1 MFNKITRRTGK
12 FAAVAAAGLLA
23 MSAQAADPIRI
34 GSFLSV
40 TGPASFLGDPELK
53 TMEMYVEKINEE
65 GGVLGR
71 QLELVHYD
79 DAGNASKARN
89 YASRLIRSDRVD
101 MIVGGS
107 TTGATMA
114 AAPMVEQAKIPF
126 ISLAGAVVIT
136 TPVKKWIFKTPQS
149 DRMAAERILND
160 MKKRGF
166 SKIGLI
172 SGTGGFGSS
181 GREQTLA
188 VAKEMGGIEI
198 VADETYSGSDTD
210 MTAQLTN
217 IRNTEGV
224 DAILNFGFGQGPAIV
239 TRNYAQLGIERP
251 FYQSHGVASDGFL
264 ELAGNSAEGLRLP
277 ASPLLVPESL
287 PESDPQKPVVEAYK
301 SEYEARWDAKVS
313 TFGAYAYDGLM
324 LAVEAIEKAGT
335 TDKAAVRDALESIQ
349 GHVGVTGTFNMSADD
364 HNGLDAKSF
373 RILEVQDGSWKLIN

>member
-1 MFNKITRRTGK
+1 MLKNITRRASK
-12 FAAVAAAGLLA
+12 FAAIAAAGLLA
-23 MSAQAADPIRI
+23 MNVQAADPIRI
-34 GSFLSV
+34 GSFLAV

-53 TMEMYVEKINEE
+53 TLQMYVEKINND

-89 YASRLIRSDRVD
+89 FASRLIRSDRVD
-101 MIVGGS
+101 IIVGGS

-114 AAPMVEQAKIPF
+114 AVPMIEQAEIPF

-136 TPVKKWIFKTPQS
+136 TPVKKWVFKTPQS
-149 DRMAAERILND
+149 DRMAAERILKD
-160 MKKRGF
+160 MKSRGLT
-166 SKIGLI
+166 KIGLI

-188 VAKEMGGIEI
+188 VAKDIGGIEVI
-198 VADETYSGSDTD
+198 ADETYSGSDTD

-217 IRNTEGV
+217 IRNTKGV
-224 DAILNFGFGQGPAIV
+224 EAVLNFGFGQGPAIV
-239 TRNYAQLGIERP
+239 TRNYAQLGIELP

-264 ELAGNSAEGLRLP
+264 ELAGSSAEGLRLP
-277 ASPLLVPESL
+277 ASPLLVPNSL
-287 PESDPQKPVVEAYK
+287 PDSDVQKPVVEAYK
-301 SEYEARWDAKVS
+301 REYEARWNAKVS

-324 LAVEAIEKAGT
+324 LAVEAIEKAGS
-335 TDKAAVRDALESIQ
+335 TDKAAVRDALENIQ

-364 HNGLDAKSF
+364 HNGLKADSF
-373 RILEVQDGSWKLIN
+373 RILEVKDGGWKLIN

>member
-1 MFNKITRRTGK
+1 MFKKITRRAGK
-12 FAAVAAAGLLA
+12 FTAIAAAGLLA
-23 MSAQAADPIRI
+23 MNVQAADPIRI

-53 TMEMYVEKINEE
+53 TLEMYVEKINED

-89 YASRLIRSDRVD
+89 FASRLIRSDRVD
-101 MIVGGS
+101 IIVGGS

-114 AAPMVEQAKIPF
+114 AVPMVEQAKIPF

-136 TPVKKWIFKTPQS
+136 TPVKKWVFKTPQT
-149 DRMAAERILND
+149 DRMAAERVLND
-160 MKKRGF
+160 MKSRGLT
-166 SKIGLI
+166 KVGLI

-188 VAKEMGGIEI
+188 AVKEMGGIEI
-198 VADETYSGSDTD
+198 VADETYGGSDTD

-217 IRNTEGV
+217 IRSTEGV
-224 DAILNFGFGQGPAIV
+224 QTILNFGFGQGPAIV
-239 TRNYAQLGIERP
+239 TRNYAQLGIDLP

-264 ELAGNSAEGLRLP
+264 ELAGSSADGLRLP

-287 PESDPQKPVVEAYK
+287 PASDPQKPVVEAYK
-301 SEYEARWDAKVS
+301 SEYEARWNSKVS

-324 LAVEAIEKAGT
+324 LAVEAIEKAGS
-335 TDKAAVRDALESIQ
+335 TDKEAVRDALESIQ

-364 HNGLDAKSF
+364 HNGLEADSF
-373 RILEVQDGSWKLIN
+373 RILEVQDGGWELIN

>member
-1 MFNKITRRTGK
+1 MFKNITRRAST
-12 FAAVAAAGLLA
+12 FAAIAAAGLLA
-23 MSAQAADPIRI
+23 INVQAAEPIRI

-53 TMEMYVEKINEE
+53 TLEMYVEKINAD

-71 QLELVHYD
+71 QLELIHYD

-89 YASRLIRSDRVD
+89 FASRLIRSDRVD
-101 MIVGGS
+101 IIVGGS

-114 AAPMVEQAKIPF
+114 AVPMVEQAGVPF

-136 TPVKKWIFKTPQS
+136 NPVKKWVFKTPQT
-149 DRMAAERILND
+149 DRMAAERVLND
-160 MKKRGF
+160 MKARGLT
-166 SKIGLI
+166 KVGLI

-188 VAKEMGGIEI
+188 AAKEMGGIEI
-198 VADETYSGSDTD
+198 VADETYGGSDTD

-217 IRNTEGV
+217 IRGAEGV
-224 DAILNFGFGQGPAIV
+224 QTILNFGFGQGPAIV
-239 TRNYAQLGIERP
+239 TRNYAQLGIELP

-264 ELAGNSAEGLRLP
+264 ELAGSSADGLRLP
-277 ASPLLVPESL
+277 ASPLLVPDSL

-301 SEYEARWDAKVS
+301 SEYEARWNAKVS

-335 TDKAAVRDALESIQ
+335 TDKAAVRDALETIQ

-364 HNGLDAKSF
+364 HNGLQADSF
-373 RILEVQDGSWKLIN
+373 RILEVQDGGWNLIN

>member
-1 MFNKITRRTGK
+1 MFKNITRRASK
-12 FAAVAAAGLLA
+12 FAAIAAVGMLA
-23 MSAQAADPIRI
+23 MNVQAAEPIRI
-34 GSFLSV
+34 GSFLAV

-53 TMEMYVEKINEE
+53 TMEMYVEKINKD

-71 QLELVHYD
+71 QLELIHYD
-79 DAGNASKARN
+79 DAGNAAKARN
-89 YASRLIRSDRVD
+89 FASRLIRSDRVD
-101 MIVGGS
+101 IIVGGS

-114 AAPMVEQAKIPF
+114 AVPMVEQAQIPF
-126 ISLAGAVVIT
+126 ISLAGAVVVT
-136 TPVKKWIFKTPQS
+136 TPVKKWVFKTPQT
-149 DRMAAERILND
+149 DRMAAERILKD
-160 MKKRGF
+160 MQERGLT
-166 SKIGLI
+166 KVGLI

-198 VADETYSGSDTD
+198 VADETYGGSDTD

-217 IRNTEGV
+217 IRGTEGV
-224 DAILNFGFGQGPAIV
+224 QTILNFGFGQGPAIV
-239 TRNYAQLGIERP
+239 TRNYAQLGIELP

-264 ELAGNSAEGLRLP
+264 ELAGSSAEGLRLP
-277 ASPLLVPESL
+277 ASPLLVPDSL

-301 SEYEARWDAKVS
+301 SEYEARWDSKVS

-324 LAVEAIEKAGT
+324 LAVEAIKKAGS

-364 HNGLDAKSF
+364 HNGLQADSF

>member
-1 MFNKITRRTGK
+1 MFNKITRRASK
-12 FAAVAAAGLLA
+12 FATVAAVGLLT

-71 QLELVHYD
+71 QLELIHYD
-79 DAGNASKARN
+79 DVGNASKARN
-89 YASRLIRSDRVD
+89 FASRLIRSDRVD
-101 MIVGGS
+101 IIVGGS

-114 AAPMVEQAKIPF
+114 AAPMVAQAKIPF

-136 TPVKKWIFKTPQS
+136 TPVKKWVFKTPQS
-149 DRMAAERILND
+149 DRMAAERILSD
-160 MKKRGF
+160 MKSRGLT
-166 SKIGLI
+166 KVGLI

-198 VADETYSGSDTD
+198 VADETYGGSDTD

-217 IRNTEGV
+217 IRGTEGV
-224 DAILNFGFGQGPAIV
+224 QTILNFGFGQGPAIV
-239 TRNYAQLGIERP
+239 TRNYAQLGIEVP

-264 ELAGNSAEGLRLP
+264 DLAGSSAEGLRLP

-313 TFGAYAYDGLM
+313 TFGAYAYDGLN
-324 LAVEAIEKAGT
+324 LAVEAIKKAGT
-335 TDKAAVRDALESIQ
+335 TDKEAVREALESIQ

-364 HNGLDAKSF
+364 HNGLNADSF
-373 RILEVQDGSWKLIN
+373 RILEVQDGDWKLIN

>member
-1 MFNKITRRTGK
+1 MFRKITRRASK

-23 MSAQAADPIRI
+23 MSVQAADPIRI

-53 TMEMYVEKINEE
+53 TLQMYVEKINEE

-89 YASRLIRSDRVD
+89 FASRLIRSDRVD
-101 MIVGGS
+101 IIVGGS

-114 AAPMVEQAKIPF
+114 AVPMIEQAGVPF

-136 TPVKKWIFKTPQS
+136 TPVKKWVFKTPQS
-149 DRMAAERILND
+149 DRMAAERILTD
-160 MKKRGF
+160 MKSRGLT
-166 SKIGLI
+166 KVGLI

-198 VADETYSGSDTD
+198 VADETYGGSDTD

-217 IRNTEGV
+217 IRNTDGV
-224 DAILNFGFGQGPAIV
+224 QTILNFGFGQGPAIV
-239 TRNYAQLGIERP
+239 TRNYAQLGIELP

-264 ELAGNSAEGLRLP
+264 ELAGSSAEGLRLP

-301 SEYEARWDAKVS
+301 SEYEARWNSKVS
-313 TFGAYAYDGLM
+313 TFGAYAYDGLN
-324 LAVEAIEKAGT
+324 LAVKAIEKAGS
-335 TDKAAVRDALESIQ
+335 TDKEAVRDALENIQ
-349 GHVGVTGTFNMSADD
+349 GHVGVTGTFNMSPTD
-364 HNGLDAKSF
+364 HNGLEADSF
-373 RILEVQDGSWKLIN
+373 RILEVQDGGWKLIN

>member
-1 MFNKITRRTGK
+1 MFKDITRRASK
-12 FAAVAAAGLLA
+12 FAAIAAAGLLA
-23 MSAQAADPIRI
+23 MNVQAAEPIRI
-34 GSFLSV
+34 GSFLAV

-53 TMEMYVEKINEE
+53 TLEMYVEKINEE

-89 YASRLIRSDRVD
+89 FASRLIRSDRVD
-101 MIVGGS
+101 IIVGGS

-114 AAPMVEQAKIPF
+114 AVPMVEQAGIPF

-136 TPVKKWIFKTPQS
+136 DPVKKWVFKTPQT
-149 DRMAAERILND
+149 DRMAAERVLTD
-160 MKKRGF
+160 MKERGLT
-166 SKIGLI
+166 KVGLI

-188 VAKEMGGIEI
+188 AASAMGGIEI
-198 VADETYSGSDTD
+198 VADETYGGSDTD

-217 IRNTEGV
+217 IRGTDGV
-224 DAILNFGFGQGPAIV
+224 QTILNFGFGQGPAIV
-239 TRNYAQLGIERP
+239 TRNYSQLGIELP
-251 FYQSHGVASDGFL
+251 FYQSHGVASDSFL

-277 ASPLLVPESL
+277 ASPLLVPDSL
-287 PESDPQKPVVEAYK
+287 PADDPQKPVVEAYK
-301 SEYEARWDAKVS
+301 TEYEARWNSKVS

-324 LAVEAIEKAGT
+324 LAVEAIEKAGS

-349 GHVGVTGTFNMSADD
+349 GHVGVTGTFNMSPED
-364 HNGLDAKSF
+364 HNGLEAESF